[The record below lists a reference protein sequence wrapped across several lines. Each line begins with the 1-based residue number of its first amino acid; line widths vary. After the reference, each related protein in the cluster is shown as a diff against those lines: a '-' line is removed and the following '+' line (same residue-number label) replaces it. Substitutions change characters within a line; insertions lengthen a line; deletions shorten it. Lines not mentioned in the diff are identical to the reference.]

1 MKEKEFKINNEDIL
15 HCKYLYD
22 CTNRG
27 YSCKNCI
34 RNSNVNV
41 FEGHN
46 TDCFHN
52 NTLENKTTGTKYI
65 VKYAPIINNGYS
77 KQDLETMVIIS
88 NLSTKEEVSE
98 TIRSNF
104 DKANDDKSWYNG
116 IYLSVQTV
124 DEFLKTLPTYK
135 L

>member
-1 MKEKEFKINNEDIL
+1 MEEKELEINNEDIL
-15 HCKYLYD
+15 VCKYLYD

-27 YSCKNCI
+27 YSCKKCI
-34 RNSNVNV
+34 RNHNVNV

-52 NTLENKTTGTKYI
+52 NIIENNTTGTKYI
-65 VKYAPIINNGYS
+65 VEYAPIINNGYS
-77 KQDLETMVIIS
+77 KQDIETMIIIS
-88 NLSTKEEVSE
+88 DLTKVEVSE

-104 DKANDDKSWYNG
+104 NKANVDKPWFNG

-124 DEFLKTLPTYK
+124 DEFLKTIPTYK
-135 L
+135 I

>member
-1 MKEKEFKINNEDIL
+1 MKEKELEINNEDIL
-15 HCKYLYD
+15 VCKYLYD

-27 YSCKNCI
+27 YSCKKCI
-34 RNSNVNV
+34 RNHNVNV
-41 FEGHN
+41 FEGYN

-52 NTLENKTTGTKYI
+52 KTLENNTTETKYI
-65 VKYAPIINNGYS
+65 VKYTPIINNGYS
-77 KQDLETMVIIS
+77 KQDLETMLIIS
-88 NLSTKEEVSE
+88 DLTKDEVTE

-104 DKANDDKSWYNG
+104 DKANADKSWYTG